1 MDGQIVEYPA
11 MMVKTRFIFLVF
23 LLMGVLYGSSVSA
36 RDTARLVFQA
46 GMGSLDYEESTEAFG
61 THIQSE
67 SSARIILL
75 EGLGELPV
83 SSAFYAAGLVTA
95 GGTLS
100 DNENWSENG
109 ALRQTNDLQVDL
121 YNFEIRLGY
130 RFPVRERSGF
140 SAAVYVNTGY
150 DMYSFERSNFV
161 VLGVPQ
167 PIPIVTE
174 EFDLLRL
181 GAGIQAA
188 MDVNGWSFFGE
199 AGYGRYLDGQVNN
212 SAFPGITLETEGD
225 RWQVEIGADRWL
237 SATIL
242 LGLTGRVMEMDLDE
256 SEPVSGVIFPN
267 SRTTI
272 NSLNLRLTK
281 VF

>member
-1 MDGQIVEYPA
+1 

-23 LLMGVLYGSSVSA
+23 LLMGVLCGSSVSA
-36 RDTARLVFQA
+36 RDTARLAFQA

-83 SSAFYAAGLVTA
+83 SSALYATGLVTA

-100 DNENWSENG
+100 ENENWSENG

-130 RFPVRERSGF
+130 RFPVRESSGL
-140 SAAVYVNTGY
+140 SASVYVSTGY

-237 SATIL
+237 SPTMS
-242 LGLTGRVMEMDLDE
+242 LGLTARFSEVVLDE

-267 SRTTI
+267 SRTAI
-272 NSLNLRLTK
+272 NSLNLSLTK
-281 VF
+281 EL